1 MPCKEEIRKIV
12 STIREHGLI
21 KIINKM
27 NGYGTETLTVLMPCR
42 VVKNKDLL
50 YIWIMLMCQSFFFY
64 SLKVVSLKNNISDN
78 QTGWAMKSVSSDIQS
93 PRNDINYFKTRGGV
107 FISHSNT
114 EKKINKTKR
123 MRVFA
128 FKKGKI
134 TSLPA
139 KSIVFNWLSDKID
152 LSMLH
157 RTLIFVKMV
166 KFLIV
171 KAIEICNNI
180 CFTFL

>member
-1 MPCKEEIRKIV
+1 
-12 STIREHGLI
+12 
-21 KIINKM
+21 
-27 NGYGTETLTVLMPCR
+27 
-42 VVKNKDLL
+42 
-50 YIWIMLMCQSFFFY
+50 
-64 SLKVVSLKNNISDN
+64 
-78 QTGWAMKSVSSDIQS
+78 MKSVSSDIQS

-139 KSIVFNWLSDKID
+139 KSIVFN
-152 LSMLH
+152 
-157 RTLIFVKMV
+157 
-166 KFLIV
+166 
-171 KAIEICNNI
+171 
-180 CFTFL
+180 